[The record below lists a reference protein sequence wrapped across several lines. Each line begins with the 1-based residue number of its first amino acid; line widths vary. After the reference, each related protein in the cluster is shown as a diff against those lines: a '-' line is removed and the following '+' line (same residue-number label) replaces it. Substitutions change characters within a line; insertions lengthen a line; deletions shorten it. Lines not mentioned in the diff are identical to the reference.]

1 MVYGSANARD
11 LASLAAGLGKI
22 PKLRELCAAVDAPLI
37 AEVRQGLDDLTA
49 LREELERAIV
59 DEPPFTVREGG
70 MIRTGYS
77 EEVDRLHSI
86 QTGGRDLVAQME
98 ARVKEECG
106 IRNLKVSYNKVFG
119 YYIEVAK
126 SQSELV
132 PDSWV
137 RKQTTVNP
145 NATSIRN

>member
-1 MVYGSANARD
+1 M
-11 LASLAAGLGKI
+11 
-22 PKLRELCAAVDAPLI
+22 
-37 AEVRQGLDDLTA
+37 
-49 LREELERAIV
+49 

>member
-1 MVYGSANARD
+1 
-11 LASLAAGLGKI
+11 
-22 PKLRELCAAVDAPLI
+22 
-37 AEVRQGLDDLTA
+37 
-49 LREELERAIV
+49 
-59 DEPPFTVREGG
+59 

-77 EEVDRLHSI
+77 EEVDRSAPSRPAAGIWL
-86 QTGGRDLVAQME
+86 AQME
-98 ARVKEECG
+98 ARVREECG

-137 RKQTTVNP
+137 RKQTTVNSERYINQELKDLEHTIFSAGDRVTALEYELFLP
-145 NATSIRN
+145 ALREKVSAQVEAIQATARRGSAGRAVLLRRRGGQEPLRHAHRR